1 MFFGPLARIREQD
14 PRARQLHPLQH
25 CDEICPLS
33 ADSINCVRVRSKEA
47 KTVKCEY
54 VGRFWRISRD
64 GIAFDNFAP
73 LPATKA
79 TGSSVN
85 WGQMRKPGKSQT
97 MIGQSDTCQ
106 AMLSCILGVLQTLS
120 ENSRWNLKQGKE
132 PLVPTIQRS
141 EGHLQTSSPKNVQ
154 QALKLKANKERSIS
168 KPSEKLPLKTSHQ
181 PTHPPSFKGKDAPC
195 ERARVALSPSNS
207 GMSNQLGS
215 WDFKSKGV
223 PQFISNS
230 DKT

>member
-1 MFFGPLARIREQD
+1 MTVELSSIFPPLRVTHPRYPCPVPTHCRIWAFPPQNNSMYIYSTSEKAWELLSFFAWGTVNGCIMIYLSVKPNGLWCFWTAGSYPRARL
-14 PRARQLHPLQH
+14 RARQLHPLQH

-120 ENSRWNLKQGKE
+120 ENLR
-132 PLVPTIQRS
+132 
-141 EGHLQTSSPKNVQ
+141 
-154 QALKLKANKERSIS
+154 
-168 KPSEKLPLKTSHQ
+168 
-181 PTHPPSFKGKDAPC
+181 
-195 ERARVALSPSNS
+195 
-207 GMSNQLGS
+207 
-215 WDFKSKGV
+215 
-223 PQFISNS
+223 
-230 DKT
+230 